1 VCVYYCSTFDKA
13 VRVGGGG
20 EWRTCATSDDEP
32 APHQKFMDM
41 VRDLK
46 PNCPTTWR
54 RSFVHHMQATDE
66 HVGVTETDAPPLV
79 NSIRKSTQKKV
90 SALALLGA
98 WGPPPDEAA
107 PRSSHDHE
115 DGAAG
120 VKQQAPGSRPG
131 SRAESRIS
139 AGSRERK
146 GWSVRPS
153 SRDASYASWSLGGLQ
168 V

>member
-1 VCVYYCSTFDKA
+1 
-13 VRVGGGG
+13 
-20 EWRTCATSDDEP
+20 
-32 APHQKFMDM
+32 
-41 VRDLK
+41 
-46 PNCPTTWR
+46 
-54 RSFVHHMQATDE
+54 MQATDE
-66 HVGVTETDAPPLV
+66 HVGVSETDAPPLV
-79 NSIRKSTQKKV
+79 NSIRKPTQKKV

-98 WGPPPDEAA
+98 WGPPDEAA

-120 VKQQAPGSRPG
+120 AKQQATGSRPG
-131 SRAESRIS
+131 SRAESQIS

-168 V
+168 VGRPIASPRDRFPEPRSLVLFMT